1 MALEPIN
8 LTLNVDLD
16 ATPALEVTLQEPS
29 ALNMALGDSPQAS
42 LTLNSVKTY
51 ELTLQEPPT
60 LSLSFENVS
69 LGGSLPPY
77 QGSLHVT
84 PSQEQQT
91 LPTANTSVYADI
103 VIDAVPSNYG
113 LITWDGSTLLVS

>member
-16 ATPALEVTLQEPS
+16 ATPALEVELQEITTVGLS
-29 ALNMALGDSPQAS
+29 LGEVPQS
-42 LTLNSVKTY
+42 QLTLDVPPSY
-51 ELTLQEPPT
+51 ELTIGEPPALT
-60 LSLSFENVS
+60 LSIGDVS
-69 LGGSLPPY
+69 LGGNLPAY
-77 QGSLHVT
+77 TGSVHVE
-84 PSQEQQT
+84 PSSEQQT

-103 VIDAVPSNYG
+103 VIDAIPSNYG